1 MYRRVV
7 TKLREAGVTNAVFV
21 WNMMGHYGWRDYYD
35 ALYPGDAYV
44 DWMAYDPY
52 ITDESRADVFGL
64 INFTVPKLNWP
75 GYYAWATAKA
85 ILEQSM
91 PEGHT
96 IHRIARDHGR
106 LLVGRTIRVS
116 SPQGRFADADRVDG
130 AVLERIQPYG
140 KHLFYEWS
148 TGEVGHVHLG
158 LFGKFRVQ
166 TTDSSPDPIGEVRM
180 RLQTEP
186 DEQRDEYVTID
197 LSGPTACSIDPP
209 SVRTDILARLGPDP
223 IRRGSTP
230 DRMIDK
236 MLRSKRG
243 IGDLLMDQSVVCGV
257 GNVYRAEAL
266 FVCGIHPLRPGADCD
281 PAELLALW
289 ATIQGMLR
297 QGVKDG
303 RIVTVSRADLGI
315 ASNHRIRRRRGD
327 LRVQARPV
335 PAVRRC
341 HRPHRDR
348 QPHLLLLSDSPTFVR
363 PTEPVR
369 PIAAATA
376 PPRSGLRWV
385 DDRSGPDPR
394 HRR

>member
-1 MYRRVV
+1 
-7 TKLREAGVTNAVFV
+7 
-21 WNMMGHYGWRDYYD
+21 
-35 ALYPGDAYV
+35 
-44 DWMAYDPY
+44 
-52 ITDESRADVFGL
+52 
-64 INFTVPKLNWP
+64 
-75 GYYAWATAKA
+75 
-85 ILEQSM
+85 M

-96 IHRIARDHGR
+96 IHRIARDHGA
-106 LLVGRTIRVS
+106 LLTGRTIRVS
-116 SPQGRFADADRVDG
+116 SPQGRFADAERVDG
-130 AVLERIQPYG
+130 AVLERIEPVG

-166 TTDSSPDPIGEVRM
+166 HTDDSPAPIGEVRM

-223 IRRGSTP
+223 IRRGSKP

-243 IGDLLMDQSVVCGV
+243 VGDLLMDQSVVCGV

-266 FVCGIHPLRPGADCD
+266 FVCGIHPLRPGTACD
-281 PAELLALW
+281 PTELLALW

-315 ASNHRIRRRRGD
+315 ASNQRIRRGE
-327 LRVQARPV
+327 ATY
-335 PAVRRC
+335 AYK
-341 HRPHRDR
+341 RDR
-348 QPHLLLLSDSPTFVR
+348 CLLCGDAIARIEIANRTCYFCPTHQPS
-363 PTEPVR
+363 
-369 PIAAATA
+369 
-376 PPRSGLRWV
+376 
-385 DDRSGPDPR
+385 
-394 HRR
+394 